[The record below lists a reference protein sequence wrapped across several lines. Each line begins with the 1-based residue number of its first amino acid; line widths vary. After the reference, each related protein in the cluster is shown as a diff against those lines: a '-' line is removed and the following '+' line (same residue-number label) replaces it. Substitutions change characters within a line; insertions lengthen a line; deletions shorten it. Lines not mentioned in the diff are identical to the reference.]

1 MTIKKNMKL
10 LFFQE
15 AMYYFEVELLVN
27 ERLGK
32 DLGTLLMSFLK
43 EDPKPW
49 CWPVSRPLLSPWDP
63 LVEVDPCDGIELPLF
78 AP

>member
-1 MTIKKNMKL
+1 MFA
-10 LFFQE
+10 LFQDEFVHF
-15 AMYYFEVELLVN
+15 MYYFEVELLVD

-32 DLGTLLMSFLK
+32 DLGKLLMSFLK

-49 CWPVSRPLLSPWDP
+49 CWPIYRPIDPWDP
-63 LVEVDPCDGIELPLF
+63 LVEVDPCDGVALPLF